1 MHVLRDNDMVQDP
14 WGDGGNEPINYEEQ
28 HLSGIP
34 QQGMFP
40 HGNQVF
46 LQTPS
51 AAPKV
56 IGVIFIIYGLISSLG
71 VFSPFIEQRDF
82 QTGKVIQFPLTYHV
96 LSVSGSIVAALTAFL
111 GGFWLTNYQ
120 RRGVHLILLGVAI
133 TSILSLSSIY
143 LGFDGGL
150 SSTVGSK
157 SATLKILAVGQ
168 TITAVMC
175 GLLAAI
181 PIMIGAPGLDKSSLF
196 SRLK

>member
-1 MHVLRDNDMVQDP
+1 M
-14 WGDGGNEPINYEEQ
+14 
-28 HLSGIP
+28 
-34 QQGMFP
+34 
-40 HGNQVF
+40 
-46 LQTPS
+46 
-51 AAPKV
+51 
-56 IGVIFIIYGLISSLG
+56 
-71 VFSPFIEQRDF
+71 
-82 QTGKVIQFPLTYHV
+82 
-96 LSVSGSIVAALTAFL
+96 
-111 GGFWLTNYQ
+111 
-120 RRGVHLILLGVAI
+120 ILLGVAI

>member
-1 MHVLRDNDMVQDP
+1 MVQDP

-82 QTGKVIQFPLTYHV
+82 QTGKVIEFPLTYHV
-96 LSVSGSIVAALTAFL
+96 LSVSGSIVAAITAFL
-111 GGFWLTNYQ
+111 GGLANKLSTPRSTFDST
-120 RRGVHLILLGVAI
+120 RRCYNIHFI
-133 TSILSLSSIY
+133 TFFNLSW
-143 LGFDGGL
+143 F
-150 SSTVGSK
+150 
-157 SATLKILAVGQ
+157 
-168 TITAVMC
+168 
-175 GLLAAI
+175 
-181 PIMIGAPGLDKSSLF
+181 
-196 SRLK
+196 